1 MSGLSFSNKKPVGR
15 TMRAAHMAA
24 QAVPNSEVVKARE
37 LVEAS
42 FARGSSPTA
51 SARKT
56 IALMLQKAAGAAWEP
71 GRLFQITKRELRG
84 SHKGNDRLRD
94 VLDEV
99 QRTLIRIE
107 TISPAGRHAVE
118 VTPVLTR
125 RIDETGDAEGA
136 TVWFQF
142 SEAARAA
149 MQGSDHYASLN
160 RAAVLAF
167 ESRYAVTLYE
177 RGCLMIGRRSRIW
190 RGTVAELREVLGVPP
205 DAYRDWSL
213 LRRFTLDRAVAEVNH
228 LAHFIVSVGEQRRG
242 RQVVEVALAFE
253 PKTGTDADAAEA
265 ELRRSHVGRKAR
277 RKQGTPPVLQPDLV
291 EALAALRDGRPPSG
305 TAK

>member
-1 MSGLSFSNKKPVGR
+1 
-15 TMRAAHMAA
+15 MAS
-24 QAVPNSEVVKARE
+24 QALPDTEVVKARE

-42 FARGSSPTA
+42 FARGSAPTA

-84 SHKGNDRLRD
+84 SHKGNERLRD

-107 TISPAGRHAVE
+107 TTSPAGRHAVE
-118 VTPVLTR
+118 VVPVLTR
-125 RIDETGDAEGA
+125 RIEETDDAEGA
-136 TVWFQF
+136 IVWFQF

-167 ESRYAVTLYE
+167 ESRHAVTLYE
-177 RGCLMIGRRSRIW
+177 RGCLLVGRRDRTW
-190 RGTVAELREVLGVPP
+190 RGNVTELREVLGVPP
-205 DAYRDWSL
+205 STYPNWTD

-228 LAHFIVSVGEQRRG
+228 LAPFTVSVGEKRRG
-242 RQVVEVALAFE
+242 RQVIEVALAFE
-253 PKTGTDADAAEA
+253 PKAAADADAAIA
-265 ELRRSHVGRKAR
+265 ELELSHVGRKAR
-277 RKQGTPPVLQPDLV
+277 REAQAASPRLQLDLE
-291 EALAALRDGRPPSG
+291 EALAALRTGHAPPG
-305 TAK
+305 AAE

>member
-1 MSGLSFSNKKPVGR
+1 
-15 TMRAAHMAA
+15 MAA
-24 QAVPNSEVVKARE
+24 QALPNTEVVKARE

-42 FARGSSPTA
+42 FARGSAPTA
-51 SARKT
+51 SARKA
-56 IALMLQKAAGAAWEP
+56 IALMLQKAAGVAWEP

-84 SHKGNDRLRD
+84 SHKGSERLPD

-107 TISPAGRHAVE
+107 TTSPSGRHAVE
-118 VTPVLTR
+118 VAPVLTR
-125 RIDETGDAEGA
+125 RIEETDDDEGA
-136 TVWFQF
+136 VVWFQF

-177 RGCLMIGRRSRIW
+177 RGCLLVGRRDRIW
-190 RGTVAELREVLGVPP
+190 RGTVAELREMLGVPP
-205 DAYRDWSL
+205 SAYPNWTDL
-213 LRRFTLDRAVAEVNH
+213 KRFTLDRAAAEVNH
-228 LAHFIVSVGEQRRG
+228 LAPFTVSMGETRRG

-253 PKTGTDADAAEA
+253 PKTAAEA
-265 ELRRSHVGRKAR
+265 GAALAELELSHVGRKAR
-277 RKQGTPPVLQPDLV
+277 RVQAAPSLRRAGLI
-291 EALAALRDGRPPSG
+291 EAIAAIRDGRNPPG
-305 TAK
+305 VAE

>member
-1 MSGLSFSNKKPVGR
+1 
-15 TMRAAHMAA
+15 MAS
-24 QAVPNSEVVKARE
+24 QAMPDTEVVKARE

-42 FARGSSPTA
+42 FARGSAPTA

-84 SHKGNDRLRD
+84 SHKGNERLQD

-107 TISPAGRHAVE
+107 TTSPAGRHAVE
-118 VTPVLTR
+118 VAPVLTR
-125 RIDETGDAEGA
+125 RIEETDDAEGA
-136 TVWFQF
+136 VVWFQF

-177 RGCLMIGRRSRIW
+177 RGCLLVGRRDRNW

-205 DAYRDWSL
+205 DTYPNWTD
-213 LRRFTLDRAVAEVNH
+213 LRRFTLDRAMVEVNH
-228 LAHFIVSVGEQRRG
+228 LAPFTVSVGETRRG
-242 RQVVEVALAFE
+242 RQVVEVALAFA
-253 PKTGTDADAAEA
+253 PKAPAEADAALA
-265 ELRRSHVGRKAR
+265 ELERSHVGRRVR
-277 RKQGTPPVLQPDLV
+277 REQAVAPPRLQLDLE
-291 EALAALRDGRPPSG
+291 EALAALRDGRPPPGAVGERG
-305 TAK
+305 TEP

>member
-1 MSGLSFSNKKPVGR
+1 
-15 TMRAAHMAA
+15 MAS
-24 QAVPNSEVVKARE
+24 QALPNTEVVKARE

-42 FARGSSPTA
+42 FARGSAPTA

-84 SHKGNDRLRD
+84 SHKGNERLQD

-107 TISPAGRHAVE
+107 TMSPAGRHAVE
-118 VTPVLTR
+118 VAPVLTR
-125 RIDETGDAEGA
+125 RIEETDDAEGA
-136 TVWFQF
+136 IVWFQF

-149 MQGSDHYASLN
+149 MQGSDHYACLN

-177 RGCLMIGRRSRIW
+177 RGCLLVGRHNRIW
-190 RGTVAELREVLGVPP
+190 RGSVIELRQMLGVPP
-205 DAYRDWSL
+205 DTYRDWSL

-228 LAHFIVSVGEQRRG
+228 LAPLHCQRG
-242 RQVVEVALAFE
+242 R
-253 PKTGTDADAAEA
+253 DAAWSASDRGGAGFRAKASGRGGCRFCRVEA
-265 ELRRSHVGRKAR
+265 VPCRPQSETQGRKR
-277 RKQGTPPVLQPDLV
+277 HPGCSLISKRL
-291 EALAALRDGRPPSG
+291 
-305 TAK
+305 

>member
-1 MSGLSFSNKKPVGR
+1 MSHLPAPEKPIGR
-15 TMRAAHMAA
+15 TMRAAHMAS
-24 QAVPNSEVVKARE
+24 QALPNTEVVKARE

-42 FARGSSPTA
+42 FARGSAPTA

-84 SHKGNDRLRD
+84 SHKGNERLRD

-107 TISPAGRHAVE
+107 TTSPAGRHAVE
-118 VTPVLTR
+118 VAPVLTR
-125 RIDETGDAEGA
+125 RIEETDDAEGA
-136 TVWFQF
+136 IVWFQF

-149 MQGSDHYASLN
+149 MQASDHYACLN

-177 RGCLMIGRRSRIW
+177 RGCLLVGRRDRIW
-190 RGTVAELREVLGVPP
+190 RGTVAQLRELLGVSP
-205 DAYRDWSL
+205 DTYANWTD
-213 LRRFTLDRAVAEVNH
+213 LRRFTLDRAVSEVNH
-228 LAHFIVSVGEQRRG
+228 LAAFTVSVGERRRG
-242 RQVVEVALAFE
+242 RQVIEVALAFE
-253 PKTGTDADAAEA
+253 AKPPASAGAALA
-265 ELRRSHVGRKAR
+265 ELELSHVGRKVR
-277 RKQGTPPVLQPDLV
+277 RVQ
-291 EALAALRDGRPPSG
+291 AAPSLRPSGLMDAIAAIRDGRNPPG
-305 TAK
+305 AAE

>member
-1 MSGLSFSNKKPVGR
+1 
-15 TMRAAHMAA
+15 MAS
-24 QAVPNSEVVKARE
+24 QAVPNTEVVKARE

-42 FARGSSPTA
+42 FARGSAPTA

-84 SHKGNDRLRD
+84 SHKGNERLQD

-107 TISPAGRHAVE
+107 TMSPAGRHAVE
-118 VTPVLTR
+118 VAPVLTR
-125 RIDETGDAEGA
+125 RIEETDDAEGA
-136 TVWFQF
+136 VVWFQF
-142 SEAARAA
+142 SEAARVA
-149 MQGSDHYASLN
+149 MQGSDHYACLN

-177 RGCLMIGRRSRIW
+177 RGCLLVGRHNRIW
-190 RGTVAELREVLGVPP
+190 RGSVTELRQMLGVPP
-205 DAYRDWSL
+205 DTYRDWSL

-228 LAHFIVSVGEQRRG
+228 LAPFIVSVGETRRG
-242 RQVVEVALAFE
+242 RQVIEVGLAFE
-253 PKTGTDADAAEA
+253 PKPAEEADAAFA
-265 ELRRSHVGRKAR
+265 ELELSHIGRKAR
-277 RKQGTPPVLQPDLV
+277 RKAQAPSRLQLDLE
-291 EALAALRDGRPPSG
+291 EALAAFKNSSSPAS
-305 TAK
+305 AKPED